1 MDTQFEKSF
10 NELKRTIAESK
21 QLLGTKL
28 PTEAKWSRP
37 IIPDK
42 LLRDLLE
49 SKDNYNRLK

>member
-37 IIPDK
+37 MIPDK